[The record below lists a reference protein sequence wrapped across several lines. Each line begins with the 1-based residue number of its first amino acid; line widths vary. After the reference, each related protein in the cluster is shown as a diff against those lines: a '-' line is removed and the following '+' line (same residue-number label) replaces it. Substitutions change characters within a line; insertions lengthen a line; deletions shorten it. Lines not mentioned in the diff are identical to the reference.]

1 MELMRTARSATLL
14 WILASGC
21 SAADTPAAEPDSSP
35 RASTAD
41 TAAALPEIT
50 SSAVEVSSSAGPTAS
65 AGAASAAPA
74 GPFDLSPWGQPVLLD
89 PLPGMHVS
97 LEPNPQLLNA
107 IVEADG
113 GLELQ
118 VFGNLG
124 KEPTA
129 ASYRKVI
136 GDILA
141 NTRFLEEEQ
150 LADGF
155 VIVWETDCAFG
166 KKRET
171 GFALYDRKT
180 KHFYQSARIC
190 KSRADIA
197 PLIKTCKSMRAKG

>member
-1 MELMRTARSATLL
+1 MRTARAATLL
-14 WILASGC
+14 AILASGC
-21 SAADTPAAEPDSSP
+21 GGADAPAVEPASTREANAADN
-35 RASTAD
+35 
-41 TAAALPEIT
+41 AAALPELT
-50 SSAVEVSSSAGPTAS
+50 SSAVEASSSTAPTAS
-65 AGAASAAPA
+65 ASASASAAPA

-118 VFGNLG
+118 VLGSFG

-129 ASYRKVI
+129 ASQRKVI
-136 GDILA
+136 GDLLQ

-150 LADGF
+150 LANGF

-166 KKRET
+166 RKRET

-180 KHFYQSARIC
+180 KHFCQSARIC
-190 KSRADIA
+190 KSREEIA
-197 PLIKTCKSMRAKG
+197 PLIKTCKSMRPKG